1 MRCNIVTVPVHKV
14 RGRQPILV
22 GLAEPPKRRLQ
33 AESPPYKTADLS
45 YIFMLRV
52 EGVRKH
58 YDGVQ
63 ALRGAGFSLA
73 AGEVHALMGENGA
86 GKSTLA
92 KIVAGSVR
100 ADAGQIFLDE
110 RPVEI
115 RNVLEAQR
123 LGIGIIYQELDL
135 FPHLSIAENIAI
147 GRAVKFR
154 ELNRFAQPFLDR
166 VGIGHSPRTMLGSL
180 RTGEMQLVAIARA
193 LASHARV
200 LLMDEPTSSLF
211 DDAVERL
218 FRLIAD
224 LKRQGVAMV
233 YVSHRMD
240 EIFRVCDRVTV
251 LRDGATVATRAIA
264 ETTPDE
270 LIRMMVGRDL
280 ESISRREPVSGP
292 VLLSVKNLSTKKLQ
306 NISFEL
312 RQGEVLGIAGL
323 VGAGRSEIGAALF
336 GLDERVSGSV
346 CLRGR
351 EIHPRSPAEAMR
363 LGIALVPED
372 RKREGLMMQ
381 MSVAENAL
389 LGGGANFSFE
399 RRLQPA
405 SGHRLKPMLQGKA
418 RATWIIDRAAE
429 SRALEPG
436 FRSLGLKTA
445 SNEARVSTL
454 SGGNQQKVLLARCL
468 LASPDVLFLDDPTRG
483 VDVGAKQEIYAI
495 IEKLKAEGK
504 GILLVSSEL
513 PELLRCSDR
522 ILVMREGRATATFDS
537 KDATEE
543 RIMKSATL

>member
-1 MRCNIVTVPVHKV
+1 
-14 RGRQPILV
+14 
-22 GLAEPPKRRLQ
+22 
-33 AESPPYKTADLS
+33 
-45 YIFMLRV
+45 MLRV

-73 AGEVHALMGENGA
+73 SGEVHALMGENGA

-110 RPVEI
+110 NPVDI
-115 RNVLEAQR
+115 RSVQEAQR
-123 LGIGIIYQELDL
+123 LGIAIIYQELDL

-147 GRAVKFR
+147 GRPVKFK
-154 ELNRFAQPFLDR
+154 ELNRYAQPFLDR
-166 VGIGHSPRTMLGSL
+166 VGLAYGPRTMLGSL
-180 RTGEMQLVAIARA
+180 RTGEIQLVAIARA

-224 LKRQGVAMV
+224 LKRQGVAIV

-251 LRDGATVATRAIA
+251 LRDGATVGTRTIA

-280 ESISRREPVSGP
+280 ESISRREAVSGP
-292 VLLSVKNLSTKKLQ
+292 VLLSVENLSTKKLR

-312 RQGEVLGIAGL
+312 RKGEVLGIAGL

-336 GLDERVSGSV
+336 GLDQRVSGTI
-346 CLRGR
+346 LLNGR
-351 EIHPRSPAEAMR
+351 EINPRSPAEAIR
-363 LGIALVPED
+363 LGIGLVPED
-372 RKREGLMMQ
+372 RKKEGLMMQ

-389 LGGGANFSFE
+389 LGGGANF
-399 RRLQPA
+399 RTA
-405 SGHRLKPMLQGKA
+405 SGHRLKPMLQAKA

-429 SRALEPG
+429 LRALAPV
-436 FRSLGLKTA
+436 FRSLALKTA
-445 SNEARVSTL
+445 SNDARVSAL

-468 LASPDVLFLDDPTRG
+468 LANPDVLFLDDPTRG
-483 VDVGAKQEIYAI
+483 IDVGAKQEIYAI
-495 IEKLKAEGK
+495 VERLKAEGK

-513 PELLRCSDR
+513 PELFRCSDR
-522 ILVMREGRATATFDS
+522 ILVMREGRDTAAFDA
-537 KDATEE
+537 KEATEE

>member
-1 MRCNIVTVPVHKV
+1 
-14 RGRQPILV
+14 
-22 GLAEPPKRRLQ
+22 
-33 AESPPYKTADLS
+33 
-45 YIFMLRV
+45 MLRV
-52 EGVRKH
+52 EGVHKH

-63 ALRGAGFSLA
+63 ALRGAGFLLA

-147 GRAVKFR
+147 GRPVKFR
-154 ELNRFAQPFLDR
+154 ELNHFAQPFLDR
-166 VGIGHSPRTMLGSL
+166 VGLSHSPRTMLGSL
-180 RTGEMQLVAIARA
+180 RAGEMQLVAIARA
-193 LASHARV
+193 LASNARV

-218 FRLIAD
+218 FRLITD
-224 LKRQGVAMV
+224 LKRQGVAIV

-240 EIFRVCDRVTV
+240 EIFRICDRVTV
-251 LRDGATVATRAIA
+251 LRDGATVGTRAIA
-264 ETTPDE
+264 ETSPDE

-280 ESISRREPVSGP
+280 ESTSRHEPVSGP
-292 VLLSVKNLSTKKLQ
+292 VLLKVENLSTKKLKAV
-306 NISFEL
+306 SFEL
-312 RQGEVLGIAGL
+312 RKGEVLGIAGL
-323 VGAGRSEIGAALF
+323 VGAGRSEIVAALF
-336 GLDERVSGSV
+336 GLDERVGGSV
-346 CLRGR
+346 NLNGC
-351 EIHPRSPAEAMR
+351 EINPRSPAEAIR

-381 MSVAENAL
+381 MSVAENAML
-389 LGGGANFSFE
+389 SGAHATWFIDRGAE
-399 RRLQPA
+399 
-405 SGHRLKPMLQGKA
+405 A
-418 RATWIIDRAAE
+418 RALD
-429 SRALEPG
+429 PV
-436 FRSLGLKTA
+436 FRSLALKT
-445 SNEARVSTL
+445 SSTDVRVSTL

-468 LASPDVLFLDDPTRG
+468 LANPDVLFLDDPTRG
-483 VDVGAKQEIYAI
+483 IDVGAKQEIYAI
-495 IEKLKAEGK
+495 IEKLKADGK

-522 ILVMREGRATATFDS
+522 ILVMREGCAAATFDV
-537 KDATEE
+537 KDASEE
-543 RIMKSATL
+543 RIMKSAAL

>member
-1 MRCNIVTVPVHKV
+1 V
-14 RGRQPILV
+14 
-22 GLAEPPKRRLQ
+22 AE
-33 AESPPYKTADLS
+33 T
-45 YIFMLRV
+45 LRA
-52 EGVRKH
+52 EGVHKH

-100 ADAGQIFLDE
+100 ADAGQIFLDGKQ
-110 RPVEI
+110 VEI
-115 RNVLEAQR
+115 KSPLDAQR

-135 FPHLSIAENIAI
+135 FPHLSIAENIAV
-147 GRAVKFR
+147 GRPVKFR

-166 VGIGHSPRTMLGSL
+166 VGLAHSPRTMLGSL
-180 RTGEMQLVAIARA
+180 RPGEMQLVAIARA

-200 LLMDEPTSSLF
+200 LIMDEPTSSLF

-224 LKRQGVAMV
+224 LKRQGVGIV

-240 EIFRVCDRVTV
+240 EIFRISDRVTV
-251 LRDGATVATRAIA
+251 LRDGATVGTCAIA

-280 ESISRREPVSGP
+280 PSGAANAGGSRPFRR
-292 VLLSVKNLSTKKLQ
+292 LLSVTNLSTKKLQ

-312 RQGEVLGIAGL
+312 RKGEVLGIAGL

-336 GLDERVSGSV
+336 GLDDRLGGAVH
-346 CLRGR
+346 LDGR
-351 EIHPRSPAEAMR
+351 ESHPRSPADAIR
-363 LGIALVPED
+363 LGIALLPED

-381 MSVAENAL
+381 MSVAENAILARSTRFGLIDSRGEL
-389 LGGGANFSFE
+389 L
-399 RRLQPA
+399 
-405 SGHRLKPMLQGKA
+405 
-418 RATWIIDRAAE
+418 
-429 SRALEPG
+429 ALDPV
-436 FRSLGLKTA
+436 FRSLALKTA
-445 SNEARVSTL
+445 SPEARVSTL

-468 LASPDVLFLDDPTRG
+468 LADPDVLFLDDPTRG
-483 VDVGAKQEIYAI
+483 IDVGAKQEIYAI
-495 IEKLKAEGK
+495 IEKLKADGK

-522 ILVMREGRATATFDS
+522 ILVMREGRATATL
-537 KDATEE
+537 DASEATQE
-543 RIMKSATL
+543 RIMKSATV